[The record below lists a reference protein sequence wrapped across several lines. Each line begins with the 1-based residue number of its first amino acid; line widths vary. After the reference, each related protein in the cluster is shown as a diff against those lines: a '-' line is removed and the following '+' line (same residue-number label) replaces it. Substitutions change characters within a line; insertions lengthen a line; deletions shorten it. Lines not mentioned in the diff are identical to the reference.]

1 MKKINAAILCFVMLM
16 SLCACVKEK
25 EKSEPILEADVE
37 TPFYTKEALVC
48 PEPGGS
54 FEAAVGTGN
63 GVISCTVNSEGK
75 YRLFRM
81 DTGTLDFAPID
92 CAVPA
97 APETLDG
104 LSDGRAALSWHDEN
118 GVLIVCE
125 IGADNSAVTHTL
137 SLPEELEGALIF
149 DLKAVESGYVFT
161 AYEGSTPCIYLVDRQ
176 GALLNHATYD
186 KYNEL
191 YILRG
196 RDDSLTLACR
206 KDEETVFQLI
216 DGDLTVSAEYSA
228 AAQFGSFIS
237 GGGSGEVIGV
247 LPLGRACVMS
257 PETGD
262 MRGYCNLGEGKIS
275 KRGVAPL
282 SDTELFCIDG
292 GQASIWRVSEG
303 TERVTLKMQTN
314 LQAVSWLADT
324 LAEAISGFNN
334 SNEKYRVEL
343 VDYGVYGEQAEQML
357 LADLMDGKTPDIFDL
372 NSLNTEGC
380 YKNKLLADLKP
391 YFAADPEL
399 DYEDIVPAVRRVTER
414 DGGAYELIPQFTVST
429 MFVPASVVGGEK
441 FTLERLAA
449 LAEEY
454 GAERLFGQSKTGER
468 LIFEAITYSNDFIDE
483 REGRC
488 SFDSP
493 DFIILLELAKK
504 LPTEAVSAGYD
515 DVYFGDAL
523 LFHTSLS
530 KLDGADG
537 LAEIDAIY
545 HGNWRSVGF
554 PSAGGTGVTLSPRMR
569 LGMAANSQNKEG
581 VWEFFKY
588 LMSSQYQRSIKQA
601 LPALAESLEQIM
613 DAQMQ
618 IGETVS
624 LGMLRTDGNGGFTQE
639 SLKIELPTAAMK
651 AQLLEIIDSVDGI
664 NEYDPA
670 LLATI
675 QNEAARFFAGDCTA
689 EEAAANI
696 QSKAS
701 IYLSEQYG

>member
-1 MKKINAAILCFVMLM
+1 MKKINAALLCFVMLM
-16 SLCACVKEK
+16 SLCACGRDEEK
-25 EKSEPILEADVE
+25 TEPILEADVD
-37 TPFYTKEALVC
+37 TPFYTKEALNC

-54 FEAAVGTGN
+54 FGTAVGAGDS
-63 GVISCTVNSEGK
+63 VIACTVSSEGK

-81 DTGTLDFAPID
+81 DTGTSDFAPID
-92 CAVPA
+92 CAVPTS
-97 APETLDG
+97 PETLDG
-104 LSDGRAALSWHDEN
+104 LSDGRAALSWHDES
-118 GVLIVCE
+118 GALIVCE

-161 AYEGSTPCIYLVDRQ
+161 AYEGNTPCIYLVDRQ
-176 GALLNHATYD
+176 GALLNHAAYD

-196 RDDSLTLACR
+196 RDDSLTLACW
-206 KDEETVFQLI
+206 KDEETVFQII
-216 DGDLTVSAEYSA
+216 DGDLTVRAEYNS
-228 AAQFGSFIS
+228 AAQFREFIN
-237 GGGSGEVIGV
+237 GGGSGEIIGV
-247 LPLGRACVMS
+247 LPLGKACIQTL
-257 PETGD
+257 ETGEL
-262 MRGYCNLGEGKIS
+262 RGYCSLADGKIS
-275 KRGVAPL
+275 RRGVVPL

-334 SNEKYRVEL
+334 SNEKYCIEL

-372 NSLNTEGC
+372 NALNTEGC
-380 YKNKLLADLKP
+380 YKNKLLENLKP
-391 YFAADPEL
+391 FFDADADI

-414 DGGAYELIPQFTVST
+414 DGGTYELIPQFTVST
-429 MFVPASVVGGEK
+429 MFAPASVVGEGK
-441 FTLERLAA
+441 FTAESLIA

-468 LIFEAITYSNDFIDE
+468 LLLEAITYSNDFIDE
-483 REGRC
+483 RESRC

-493 DFIILLELAKK
+493 DFISLLELAKK

-639 SLKIELPTAAMK
+639 SLKIGLPTAAMK
-651 AQLLEIIDSVDGI
+651 AQLLEIIDSIDGM

-670 LLATI
+670 LLETV
-675 QNEAARFFAGDCTA
+675 QSEAARFFAGDCTA
-689 EEAAANI
+689 EEAAASI